1 MTIAEL
7 VGRYLDERT
16 GGWSPATLLSARKD
30 LAIFTAFMEV
40 SGRPGL
46 RRDDVVA
53 FVAHVRDHRT
63 RAGRPWAPITQAGI
77 LGVLRRFLFWC
88 SSSGHAFGDLGA
100 WIDVRRETPLPRALA
115 EKTVGQLVESGARGG
130 RCELRDRAI
139 LELLYGTGLRA
150 RELLRLEL
158 HDVAFAEGTLRVSQ
172 GKGRKD
178 RIVPFNDAVGEA
190 LQSYLRH
197 ERPVRPGGRL
207 FLPWW
212 GATELSYAALKQIL
226 ARACRRAGIPRTSAH
241 VLRHSYATHL
251 LRGGA
256 SLVAIKMLLG
266 HASIQSTEIYTDVA
280 IVDLHRMV
288 EQCHP
293 RGRETRGER
302 DSTSRKRPVE
312 SAVPHATVEPRT

>member
-7 VGRYLDERT
+7 VERYLAERS
-16 GGWSPATLLSARKD
+16 GGWSPATLFSARKD
-30 LAIFTAFMEV
+30 LAVFTAFMEA
-40 SGRPGL
+40 SARPGL

-53 FVAHVRDHRT
+53 FVVHIRDHRT
-63 RAGRPWAPITQAGI
+63 RAGRPLAPITQAGI
-77 LGVLRRFLFWC
+77 LGCLRRFLAWC
-88 SSSGHAFGDLGA
+88 STSGHTFGDLGA
-100 WIDVRRETPLPRALA
+100 WIDVRREKPLPRALG
-115 EKTVGQLVESGARGG
+115 EKTVGQLVDSGAKGG

-150 RELLRLEL
+150 RELIRLEL

-178 RIVPFNDAVGEA
+178 RIVPFNDAVSDA

-207 FLPWW
+207 FLPVW

-251 LRGGA
+251 LRAGA
-256 SLVAIKMLLG
+256 SLVAIKLLLG
-266 HASIQSTEIYTDVA
+266 HASIQSTEVYTDVA

-288 EQCHP
+288 EECHP
-293 RGRETRGER
+293 RGREP
-302 DSTSRKRPVE
+302 KRRAEGTPQV
-312 SAVPHATVEPRT
+312 R